1 MAGLLFRLIIY
12 LGPQHHN
19 FDRKNSPSQGEIY
32 IQFLKLQNHHS
43 LAKASLLL
51 KNVKVTM

>member
-51 KNVKVTM
+51 KNVKVTT

>member
-1 MAGLLFRLIIY
+1 MSGLLCRLIIY
-12 LGPQHHN
+12 LGPQYHN
-19 FDRKNSPSQGEIY
+19 FDRKNSPSQGETY

-51 KNVKVTM
+51 KNGKVIT